1 MKSWLSSQVWFKNT
15 GKPFL
20 PPTPSPRH
28 VSNTARV
35 VLFWI
40 LLFITL
46 WCPHRIQN
54 EAQTFQ
60 FSLWPFIFSLHIEPC
75 LAYEPSFSVCALS
88 LAHLSEPFWVTCVSF
103 PVSGCFM
110 PVPSSCSP
118 RCLEHSFSNITN
130 FLILKHSAHL
140 PHFTWNFYSMFS
152 PNSFCFHG
160 ILCKPLIYHSTVIND
175 VSFLSALI

>member
-1 MKSWLSSQVWFKNT
+1 MKSWLSSKVWFENT

-20 PPTPSPRH
+20 PLTPSPRH
-28 VSNTARV
+28 VSNTARG
-35 VLFWI
+35 VLFWT

-46 WCPHRIQN
+46 WCPHRIQD

-60 FSLWPFIFSLHIEPC
+60 FSLWPFIFSLYAEPC
-75 LAYEPSFSVCALS
+75 TSLRAVLS
-88 LAHLSEPFWVTCVSF
+88 DLCFLPC
-103 PVSGCFM
+103 SGCFT

-118 RCLEHSFSNITN
+118 RCLEHSFSNITS
-130 FLILKHSAHL
+130 FLILKQSAHL
-140 PHFTWNFYSMFS
+140 SHYTWNLYSMFS

-175 VSFLSALI
+175 A